1 MALVEE
7 FLLKKFAM
15 LHPETFFK
23 RNSDKGAVIQF
34 SYAQGMIYS
43 KKYLTLWSTGP
54 PFLYAGLIEYF
65 YFIF

>member
-15 LHPETFFK
+15 LDPETLLK

-34 SYAQGMIYS
+34 NYAQGMIYS
-43 KKYLTLWSTGP
+43 KKYLTL
-54 PFLYAGLIEYF
+54 
-65 YFIF
+65 

>member
-1 MALVEE
+1 MALVKE

-43 KKYLTLWSTGP
+43 KKYLTL
-54 PFLYAGLIEYF
+54 
-65 YFIF
+65 